1 MENMLEKVFENK
13 TIRTVIKDDG
23 IWFASKDVAS
33 CLGYKDLRSSIQDH
47 VDEDDKVYLGT
58 EKLGGETPL
67 SFTDINPKELGQRG
81 GWLINESGMYALIFG
96 SKLESAKRF
105 KRWVTTEVLP
115 SILKNGFYVSDNLT
129 PNQVARLQ
137 QTASNY
143 NALLK
148 DNEYLKKQV
157 EMLDRKNDRLV
168 EAIVQT
174 VFKRR

>member
-1 MENMLEKVFENK
+1 MLEKVFENK

-23 IWFASKDVAS
+23 IWFVAIDVAK
-33 CLGYKDLRSSIQDH
+33 CLGFQNPTKALQDH
-47 VDEDDKVYLGT
+47 VDDDDKVYLGT
-58 EKLGGETPL
+58 GKLSNETL
-67 SFTDINPKELGQRG
+67 ASFDINPKELGQRG

-115 SILKNGFYVSDNLT
+115 SIRKNGFYVKDNLT

-143 NALLK
+143 NTLLK
-148 DNEYLKKQV
+148 DIEHLEKQV

-174 VFKRR
+174 VFKNRR

>member
-1 MENMLEKVFENK
+1 MLEKVFENK

-23 IWFASKDVAS
+23 VWFAAIDVAK
-33 CLGYKDLRSSIQDH
+33 CLGYKDPKSA
-47 VDEDDKVYLGT
+47 VDKVWDSNKTTLDV
-58 EKLGGETPL
+58 LGGKTPPTRY
-67 SFTDINPKELGQRG
+67 SGINRS
-81 GWLINESGMYALIFG
+81 LIVVNEPGLYQLIFG
-96 SKLESAKRF
+96 SKLEAAERF
-105 KRWVTTEVLP
+105 QRWVFEEVLP
-115 SILKNGFYVSDNLT
+115 SIRKNGFYVKDNLT

-148 DNEYLKKQV
+148 DIEHLEKQV